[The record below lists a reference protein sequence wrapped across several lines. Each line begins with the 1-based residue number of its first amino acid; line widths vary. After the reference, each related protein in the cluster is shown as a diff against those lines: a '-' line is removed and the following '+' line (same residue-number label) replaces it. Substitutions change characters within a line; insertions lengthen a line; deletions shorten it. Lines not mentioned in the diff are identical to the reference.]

1 MVITALAHGP
11 MQVFFHL
18 IINNSYDPLIH
29 ALPLSLVEKMEAA
42 QVNEDE
48 DNLPNRTESET
59 RLAPN
64 GSQQDKPEAA
74 GRPEKEKIASTSSGG
89 DSEASHDSGGGVAKE
104 YDFMAAK
111 NMKERQKEEDSYGF
125 SHPAASRPQRI
136 VWLPLAHGPVG
147 ELSKSEAR
155 ECLDH
160 GVIVSLVDAEMNEKG
175 KVAIT
180 GPPPDLVREE

>member
-1 MVITALAHGP
+1 
-11 MQVFFHL
+11 
-18 IINNSYDPLIH
+18 
-29 ALPLSLVEKMEAA
+29 
-42 QVNEDE
+42 
-48 DNLPNRTESET
+48 
-59 RLAPN
+59 
-64 GSQQDKPEAA
+64 
-74 GRPEKEKIASTSSGG
+74 
-89 DSEASHDSGGGVAKE
+89 
-104 YDFMAAK
+104 MAAK

-136 VWLPLAHGPVG
+136 VWLPLAHGAVG

-180 GPPPDLVREE
+180 GPPPDLVREDDSVFYTLICTSPAIPPFIPDLSYVKRNRV